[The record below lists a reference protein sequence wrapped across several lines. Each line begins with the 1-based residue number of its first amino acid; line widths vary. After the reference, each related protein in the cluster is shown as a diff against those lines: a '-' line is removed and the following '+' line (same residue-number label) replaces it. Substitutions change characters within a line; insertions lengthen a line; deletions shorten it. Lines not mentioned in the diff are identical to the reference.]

1 MAEQVQAIL
10 ERMVPYLKD
19 LRNRNLFTSEEIRL
33 IVERRRRSE
42 YLLQRRSQAQ
52 MSDYLRYIEDEIQ
65 LERLRKLRKEKV
77 LTELENEERGKKRRM
92 WMSRTS
98 DDGDGH
104 NKKNATS
111 YQTSGPGDAHI
122 ISHIHFLYQRTL
134 KKFHYPL
141 DVLLNY
147 AEFSKEVKSFHML
160 SRVYAMGMQHHPRE
174 AGLWIEA
181 ASFEYFGYVAQDYE
195 SKEKEDNS
203 SSDRKDVGGEGG
215 VNSKVVGSSIKK
227 ARVLM
232 QRGLRINKTSTELW
246 LQYFALE
253 LHYVQKLRGRKEVLE
268 SLEALTNPDDNN
280 KDEKEVEADRIAVIQ
295 TGYVEESEQLGIPTS
310 LLPCQVIFK
319 NAILAIPN
327 DVQFRLRFVEA
338 CRMFPGTSRLEAVI
352 MRSITQDFGTSVE
365 GWVARISYAEEQ
377 MKNKKK
383 IVKNKDVEEFLS
395 KNFDDG
401 DVHGDIIDRPMK
413 KSRIDN
419 SSRDVAV
426 ELLKQALE
434 AAPSSNLYVEGARFL
449 RMRIQCLLEYAN
461 SSNEGST
468 DDDFSYLIFDGEDAT
483 AAAQRLTSLLEEL
496 HESAKTKNVLSTTL
510 TLDFVDFLLSVEQ
523 PIKAEQL
530 LSSTIESLQDVDVRL
545 WLRWADISRQLEG
558 SLPTSS
564 SPTRIL
570 RRALKRT
577 PLHDGYAHTLILTE
591 LMQQLMTQQSSKK
604 TNQELKSLFQQ
615 LILLSQGLSYSPDD
629 SASAY
634 DEFERSLNVAST
646 VLSYF
651 NYSILSYNNS
661 GDENSVRSIYT
672 SLIYHSNYGKSFLG
686 KTQDELLAMKSLFD
700 SCIRFEKEYGSAGA
714 ASINAQKKHRK
725 DEQKARKIRL
735 NKLYTAAI
743 GFYSSGICNIK
754 WRNVVNSF
762 QRDLDDIKCGL

>member
-77 LTELENEERGKKRRM
+77 LTELENEEREKKRRM

-215 VNSKVVGSSIKK
+215 VNSKVVGSSIKN

-253 LHYVQKLRGRKEVLE
+253 LHYVQKLRGRK
-268 SLEALTNPDDNN
+268 
-280 KDEKEVEADRIAVIQ
+280 
-295 TGYVEESEQLGIPTS
+295 
-310 LLPCQVIFK
+310 
-319 NAILAIPN
+319 
-327 DVQFRLRFVEA
+327 
-338 CRMFPGTSRLEAVI
+338 
-352 MRSITQDFGTSVE
+352 
-365 GWVARISYAEEQ
+365 
-377 MKNKKK
+377 
-383 IVKNKDVEEFLS
+383 
-395 KNFDDG
+395 
-401 DVHGDIIDRPMK
+401 
-413 KSRIDN
+413 
-419 SSRDVAV
+419 
-426 ELLKQALE
+426 
-434 AAPSSNLYVEGARFL
+434 
-449 RMRIQCLLEYAN
+449 
-461 SSNEGST
+461 
-468 DDDFSYLIFDGEDAT
+468 
-483 AAAQRLTSLLEEL
+483 
-496 HESAKTKNVLSTTL
+496 
-510 TLDFVDFLLSVEQ
+510 
-523 PIKAEQL
+523 
-530 LSSTIESLQDVDVRL
+530 
-545 WLRWADISRQLEG
+545 
-558 SLPTSS
+558 
-564 SPTRIL
+564 
-570 RRALKRT
+570 
-577 PLHDGYAHTLILTE
+577 
-591 LMQQLMTQQSSKK
+591 
-604 TNQELKSLFQQ
+604 
-615 LILLSQGLSYSPDD
+615 
-629 SASAY
+629 
-634 DEFERSLNVAST
+634 
-646 VLSYF
+646 
-651 NYSILSYNNS
+651 
-661 GDENSVRSIYT
+661 
-672 SLIYHSNYGKSFLG
+672 
-686 KTQDELLAMKSLFD
+686 
-700 SCIRFEKEYGSAGA
+700 
-714 ASINAQKKHRK
+714 
-725 DEQKARKIRL
+725 
-735 NKLYTAAI
+735 
-743 GFYSSGICNIK
+743 
-754 WRNVVNSF
+754 
-762 QRDLDDIKCGL
+762 